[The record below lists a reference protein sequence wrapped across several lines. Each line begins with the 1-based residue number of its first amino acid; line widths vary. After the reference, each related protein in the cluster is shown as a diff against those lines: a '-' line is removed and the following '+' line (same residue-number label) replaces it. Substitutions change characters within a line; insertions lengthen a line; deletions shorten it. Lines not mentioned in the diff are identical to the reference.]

1 MQNGQYSAQKV
12 RPELKIDVSTTK
24 CRGASFP
31 IIRFSRKCDVLEFCH
46 FPKPQ
51 SAIPQFRSPLQL
63 ITRPSLALM
72 QNCYFGTCLFFESSP
87 SGDDAKLIFR
97 KHLNKNTNWGEWNG
111 FGPIRVSSTP
121 KSTPQ
126 SGIFGPLGMSPEV
139 FF

>member
-1 MQNGQYSAQKV
+1 M
-12 RPELKIDVSTTK
+12 RVSK
-24 CRGASFP
+24 LLVLM
-31 IIRFSRKCDVLEFCH
+31 IIFGSGRIVWADLGHLAFFEDSVN